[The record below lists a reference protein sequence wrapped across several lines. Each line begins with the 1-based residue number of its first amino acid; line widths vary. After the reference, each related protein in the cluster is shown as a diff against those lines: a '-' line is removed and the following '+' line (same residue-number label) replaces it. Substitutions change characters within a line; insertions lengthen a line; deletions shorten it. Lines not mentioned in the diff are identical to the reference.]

1 MVASRLPSKKK
12 EPREIRGAFLLQN
25 QIGHNFEMAD
35 PDTSS
40 KIPGLISLV
49 ISGLA
54 FLRPNIE
61 AWYKKAFKK
70 PSLNVICLKQAE
82 IGFNVSGPYIIC
94 HLTFLANN
102 QDVVI
107 LNANCEVSNIETKET
122 INQSSFMFVS
132 TEFPAGP
139 GTLAKPIFAQN
150 GSAITTQ
157 IQFSSWENVLKIKKI
172 SDAFREAM
180 PVMPEEPDP
189 NFEKAREAVN
199 SIHTQENFKS
209 TDAIDRLRF
218 WKEGSYKVKIT
229 LECQGPCIRNVPE
242 FEFEV
247 TNEFSE
253 KMKTARFRVIFSS
266 LGIPTFFDS
275 DTVPLK
281 ATTLPIKG

>member
-1 MVASRLPSKKK
+1 
-12 EPREIRGAFLLQN
+12 
-25 QIGHNFEMAD
+25 MAESD
-35 PDTSS
+35 PAS
-40 KIPGLISLV
+40 KIAGLISLV

-107 LNANCEVSNIETKET
+107 LTVNCEVSNIETKET

-139 GTLAKPIFAQN
+139 GALAKPIFAQN

-172 SDAFREAM
+172 TDAFRESM
-180 PVMPEEPDP
+180 PLMTEVPDP
-189 NFEKAREAVN
+189 NFEKALVAIN
-199 SIHTQENFKS
+199 SINTQENYKS
-209 TDAIDRLRF
+209 AEAIDRLRF
-218 WKEGSYKVKIT
+218 WKEGRYRVKIT
-229 LECQGPCIRNVPE
+229 LESQGPCIRNVPE
-242 FEFEV
+242 FEFDV
-247 TNEFSE
+247 TKEFSE
-253 KMKTARFRVIFSS
+253 KMKTATFRVISGS
-266 LGIPTFFDS
+266 LGIPTFFDP
-275 DTVPLK
+275 VVQQ
-281 ATTLPIKG
+281 